1 MPEYNRDIQ
10 PTQETQDLYA
20 EIGPLIK
27 NELLEQAFSKR
38 ERDAAAAKRQYHR
51 LGRIAILLIAASAI
65 YTVAEGL
72 VLDGANLPHEIALVA
87 AGLAVAGV
95 LLQLYLLVSGRKQVW
110 LLNRYAAERLRSIKF
125 QAFPLAAIASDTT
138 ELGGLANAYYTEA
151 ITRLNNEVANGAIA
165 ITQFSPT
172 RALGLAQDDD
182 GPNAALTAQA
192 NKAYLDLRTE
202 FQRKF
207 AGGER
212 VRLDD
217 RARWSHSSS
226 DVLYLLAA
234 LFVAV
239 ALALKVVPVTQSFWG
254 HWADFVAVVLFIVSL
269 SVAVLENAAI
279 DEESR
284 SRYAA
289 YEEELTALI
298 DEARLS
304 DLPLATLVRRTELL
318 ALRELADFCRSAQR
332 ITYRV

>member
-1 MPEYNRDIQ
+1 MPEYNRDIH

-20 EIGPLIK
+20 AIAPLIK
-27 NELLEQAFSKR
+27 NELLEQAFDQR
-38 ERDAAAAKRQYHR
+38 ERDAGSAKRQYHR

-72 VLDGANLPHEIALVA
+72 VLDAASLPHEIALVA
-87 AGLAVAGV
+87 AALAVAGV
-95 LLQLYLLVSGRKQVW
+95 LLQMYLLLSRRKQTW

-125 QAFPLAAIASDTT
+125 QAFPLATIAADTAA
-138 ELGGLANAYYTEA
+138 LAGLANSYYTEA
-151 ITRLNNEVANGAIA
+151 VTRLNNEVANGTIAIA
-165 ITQFSPT
+165 QFSPA
-172 RALGLAQDDD
+172 RALGLAEVADAT
-182 GPNAALTAQA
+182 NANFTQQA
-192 NKAYLDLRTE
+192 NKAYMDLRTE

-212 VRLDD
+212 ERLDEH
-217 RARWSHSSS
+217 ARLLHSSS

-234 LFVAV
+234 MFVAV
-239 ALALKVVPVTQSFWG
+239 ALGLKVAPLAQAAWQ
-254 HWADFVAVVLFIVSL
+254 HWADFIAVVLFIVSL

-289 YEEELTALI
+289 YEDELTALS
-298 DEARLS
+298 DEARVIG
-304 DLPLATLVRRTELL
+304 LPLATLVRRTELL